1 MVFREQIVKKYLE
14 KKHSLI
20 VSSIYQIDSKNI
32 IDNIIIDGDCEV
44 AYFVNVSSTPGYKRF
59 NMKQMLNVVKLDFSD
74 LLSYVRKKKLDKLS

>member
-20 VSSIYQIDSKNI
+20 VSSIYQIDSENI